1 MSAKR
6 TEGVFTNPREESIV
20 VHHPATTRIQT
31 GNPTSATQVADSN
44 SSEGK
49 NTMATKTKSKVA
61 VRPLHDKILVERDE
75 AQTQTS
81 AGIYLPE
88 SASEKPQFATV
99 LAVGNGTMSD
109 SGTRIPLDVKVGDR
123 IILSKWG
130 GTELKLDGE
139 DYLII
144 NSSDVLAIVD

>member
-1 MSAKR
+1 
-6 TEGVFTNPREESIV
+6 
-20 VHHPATTRIQT
+20 
-31 GNPTSATQVADSN
+31 
-44 SSEGK
+44 
-49 NTMATKTKSKVA
+49 MATKTKTKVA

-75 AQTQTS
+75 AETVTS

-88 SASEKPQFATV
+88 SSTEKPQFATV
-99 LAVGNGTMSD
+99 LAVGEGTLND
-109 SGTRIPLDVKVGDR
+109 AGDRIPLDVKPGDR

-139 DYLII
+139 DYLIV

>member
-1 MSAKR
+1 
-6 TEGVFTNPREESIV
+6 
-20 VHHPATTRIQT
+20 
-31 GNPTSATQVADSN
+31 
-44 SSEGK
+44 
-49 NTMATKTKSKVA
+49 MATKTKTKVA

-75 AQTQTS
+75 AETVTS

-88 SASEKPQFATV
+88 SSTEKPQFATV
-99 LAVGNGTMSD
+99 LAVGEGTLND
-109 SGTRIPLDVKVGDR
+109 KGDRIPLEVKPGDR

-139 DYLII
+139 EYLII